1 MESEPILPPELERY
15 ILELAA
21 SSNREMIPTLLR
33 VARRVLAWIE
43 PLLYKVIHF
52 NADSRISQAMR
63 RALQSKPAGFF
74 RDNVRYLLLQD
85 ASDWSIDE
93 MEELLN
99 RCTALVGFACAAPHT
114 NPRLL
119 TILGHLHVQQ
129 LTLGLG
135 DRLRRDL
142 PVDLWQ
148 PMFTYVTH
156 LDLFDSFISESDAIS
171 RQLPLFP
178 ALTHLNLK
186 AFFTPELSLQILAE
200 CPKLRV
206 FLSTWM
212 AISSGGY
219 ARLPELARTSG
230 LADPRSVAD
239 PRFVVVIVLHL
250 HYWTHLEAGARG
262 GRDLWSLA
270 EDFLARKARGEI
282 EASCYWIDAGVLS
295 EGS

>member
-33 VARRVLAWIE
+33 VAWRVFAWIE

-52 NADSRISQAMR
+52 TADSRISRAMR
-63 RALQSKPAGFF
+63 SALQSKPAGFF

-99 RCTALVGFACAAPHT
+99 RCTALVGFACPEPHS

-135 DRLRRDL
+135 GRLRRDL

-148 PMFTYVTH
+148 PMFISVTH
-156 LDLFDSFISESDAIS
+156 LDLFDSFISDSDAIS

-178 ALTHLNLK
+178 ALTHLNMK
-186 AFFTPELSLQILAE
+186 VFFTPELSLKILAE

-212 AISSGGY
+212 ASSDGY
-219 ARLPELARTSG
+219 AQLLETSP

-239 PRFVVVIVLHL
+239 PRFVVVIVRHL
-250 HYWTHLEAGARG
+250 RYWTHLDAGARG
-262 GRDLWSLA
+262 GRDLWWLA
-270 EDFLARKARGEI
+270 EDFLAKKARGEI
-282 EASCYWIDAGVLS
+282 EASCYWINAGVLS